1 MANTVGL
8 FNNTMVAENK
18 IRIERANLILEAEGN
33 LFRQLDPQKCSVG
46 CGIGKKAVGIICRIS
61 SRCLTSK
68 FRIHV

>member
-8 FNNTMVAENK
+8 LNNTITAENK
-18 IRIERANLILEAEGN
+18 IRIERANLILEAEGD

-46 CGIGKKAVGIICRIS
+46 CGVGKKAVGIIFRIS

>member
-8 FNNTMVAENK
+8 FNNTIVAENK

-46 CGIGKKAVGIICRIS
+46 CGIGKKPLA
-61 SRCLTSK
+61 
-68 FRIHV
+68 